1 MQKLANP
8 FSIFSKKV
16 VDRNLEG
23 VNPEE
28 DFQALINQLKTNKI
42 HFDPKK
48 FRLAFDLILEINQN
62 TLHIN
67 GLPRYTHPLSVAMIV
82 VKEIPMDKDSI
93 LSALLHDIW
102 KVSDKYDY
110 DYIKNEFG
118 DNIAQ
123 VVDSLHKIRDI
134 DSITL
139 SNPDKIENY
148 RKFLIAIATDYRVIL
163 IKLADVLDNMRNI
176 QYFSEAEQMR
186 RALETFEIYNPF
198 ANRMGLRNLKWELDD
213 LAFKITNPKEYE
225 EISNYLASSK
235 QQREEYI
242 KRFIEP
248 LNDLLS
254 KNEFLKKNKVTF
266 EINGRAKHIYSIY
279 NKTLLRGK
287 PVEELYDLFAIRV
300 ILGTNDPN
308 MCYYVYGLV
317 ASIYPPVPET
327 FKDYISS
334 PKKNGYQSIH
344 TAVFGLEN
352 KIVEIQIRTESMHL
366 YSEKGVAAHFNYKS
380 QLPKNSILENQEIQR
395 WLDVVREIFEN
406 EQNVD
411 PSEILEEV
419 KTNLFADEIY
429 VYSPTNEF
437 ITLPIN
443 STTLDYAYKIHT
455 EIGDHYVGAKVNG
468 KIVPIEYVLRNGDKV
483 EIIVSNNAKP
493 SEDWLKY
500 VATTKAKNHLV
511 QYFKDLKKEKQRIG
525 KLRWEKES
533 RNKKLNLEESQIIK
547 YLEEYNITKIT
558 DFYELLGDE
567 TIDVDKILIFLKGKV
582 MPMQDI
588 HNMSGNIAKEY
599 FNRYKKSQVLDRL
612 DFRFHNIFPNGTAY
626 QIVFE
631 AHQSFMLNEQI
642 QSIFATTNDVIIT
655 NAKFDMDK
663 GRIEGFINFETENHH
678 SAHKIL
684 EQISDLKEVFRTK
697 INVQSLS
704 NNEE

>member
-16 VDRNLEG
+16 VDRALEG

-28 DFQALINQLKTNKI
+28 DFQALINQLKINKI
-42 HFDPKK
+42 QFDPKK
-48 FRLAFDLILEINQN
+48 FRLAFDIILEVNHN

-82 VKEIPMDKDSI
+82 IREIPLDEESI
-93 LSALLHDIW
+93 LSALMHDIW

-110 DYIKNEFG
+110 NYIKKEFG
-118 DNIAQ
+118 ENIAK

-134 DSITL
+134 DSVTL
-139 SNPDKIENY
+139 SNPEKIENY

-163 IKLADVLDNMRNI
+163 IKLADVLDNMRNV
-176 QYFSEAEQMR
+176 QYFSEAEQIR
-186 RALETFEIYNPF
+186 RAMETFEIYNPF

-213 LAFKITNPKEYE
+213 LAFKITYPKEFE

-242 KRFIEP
+242 IKFIEP
-248 LNDLLS
+248 LHDLLS

-300 ILGTNDPN
+300 ILGVSDPY
-308 MCYYVYGLV
+308 MCHYIYGLL

-327 FKDYISS
+327 FKDYIGT

-366 YSEKGVAAHFNYKS
+366 YSEQGIAAHFNYKS

-429 VYSPTNEF
+429 VYSPINEF
-437 ITLPIN
+437 ITLPVN

-468 KIVPIEYVLRNGDKV
+468 KIIPIEYVLRNGDKV

-493 SEDWLKY
+493 SEDWLNY
-500 VATTKAKNHLV
+500 VVTSKAKNHLM

-533 RNKKLNLEESQIIK
+533 RNKKLNLDESQIVK
-547 YLEEYNITKIT
+547 YLEEYNITRIT

-567 TIDVDKILIFLKGKV
+567 TIDVDKILIYLKGKV

-588 HNMSGNIAKEY
+588 NNMSDNIAKEY
-599 FNRYKKSQVLDRL
+599 FNRYTKSQVLDGL
-612 DFRFHNIFPNGTAY
+612 DFRFHNVFPNGTAY

-655 NAKFDMDK
+655 NAKYDMDK
-663 GRIEGFINFETENHH
+663 GRIEGLINFETENHH
-678 SAHKIL
+678 SAHRIL

-697 INVQSLS
+697 INVKSLS

>member
-1 MQKLANP
+1 MANP
-8 FSIFSKKV
+8 FTIFSKKV
-16 VDRNLEG
+16 VDKPLEG
-23 VNPEE
+23 VSPEE
-28 DFQALINQLKTNKI
+28 DFQALINQLKINKI
-42 HFDPKK
+42 QFDPKK
-48 FRLAFDLILEINQN
+48 IRSAFDIILEVNQDL
-62 TLHIN
+62 LHIN
-67 GLPRYTHPLSVAMIV
+67 GLPRYTHPLSVALIV
-82 VKEIPMDKDSI
+82 IKEIPMDEESI
-93 LSALLHDIW
+93 LSAMLHDIW

-110 DYIKNEFG
+110 NFIKNEFG
-118 DNIAQ
+118 EKVAQ
-123 VVDSLHKIRDI
+123 IVDSLHKIRDI
-134 DSITL
+134 DSATL
-139 SNPDKIENY
+139 SNPEKIENY

-176 QYFSEAEQMR
+176 QFFPETEQIR
-186 RALETFEIYNPF
+186 RATETFEIYNPF
-198 ANRMGLRNLKWELDD
+198 ANRLGLRHLKWELDD
-213 LAFKITNPKEYE
+213 LAFKITHPKEYN
-225 EISNYLASSK
+225 EISNYLAASK

-254 KNEFLKKNKVTF
+254 KNEFLKKNKVSF

-279 NKTLLRGK
+279 NKTILRAK

-300 ILGTNDPN
+300 ILSTNDPY
-308 MCYYVYGLV
+308 MCYYVYGLLV
-317 ASIYPPVPET
+317 SVYPPVPET
-327 FKDYISS
+327 FKDYIAS

-352 KIVEIQIRTESMHL
+352 KVVEIQIRTESMHL
-366 YSEKGVAAHFNYKS
+366 YSERGIAAHFNYKS

-437 ITLPIN
+437 ITLPVN

-493 SEDWLKY
+493 SEDWLNY
-500 VATTKAKNHLV
+500 VVTSKAKNHLI

-533 RNKKLNLEESQIIK
+533 RQRKLYIDETQIIK
-547 YLEEYNITKIT
+547 YLEEYNISKIS

-567 TIDVDKILIFLKGKV
+567 NIDAEKIVTFLKSKV
-582 MPMQDI
+582 MPAEEIPHLSETITQD
-588 HNMSGNIAKEY
+588 Y
-599 FNRYKKSQVLDRL
+599 FSKYSQKHILESPDF
-612 DFRFHNIFPNGTAY
+612 DFRQIYPEGTAY
-626 QIVFE
+626 QIIFE
-631 AHQSFMLNEQI
+631 AHPSFLLNEQI
-642 QSIFATTNDVIIT
+642 QSIFSQYNDIFIT
-655 NAKFDMDK
+655 NAKYDMAK
-663 GRIEGFINFETENHH
+663 GRIEGQITFETENQN

-684 EQISDLKEVFRTK
+684 EQISELKEIFRTK
-697 INVQSLS
+697 INIKSKT

>member
-16 VDRNLEG
+16 VDRALEG

-28 DFQALINQLKTNKI
+28 DFQALINQLKINKI
-42 HFDPKK
+42 QFDPKK
-48 FRLAFDLILEINQN
+48 FRLAFDIILEVNHN

-82 VKEIPMDKDSI
+82 IREIPMDEESI
-93 LSALLHDIW
+93 LSALMHDIW

-110 DYIKNEFG
+110 NYIKKEFG
-118 DNIAQ
+118 ENIAK

-134 DSITL
+134 DSVTL
-139 SNPDKIENY
+139 SNPEKIENY

-163 IKLADVLDNMRNI
+163 IKLADVLDNMRNV
-176 QYFSEAEQMR
+176 QYFSEAEQIR
-186 RALETFEIYNPF
+186 RAMETFEIYNPF

-213 LAFKITNPKEYE
+213 LAFKITYPKEFE

-242 KRFIEP
+242 IKFIEP
-248 LNDLLS
+248 LHDLLS

-300 ILGTNDPN
+300 ILGVSDPY
-308 MCYYVYGLV
+308 MCHYIYGLL

-327 FKDYISS
+327 FKDYIGT

-366 YSEKGVAAHFNYKS
+366 YSEQGIAAHFNYKS

-429 VYSPTNEF
+429 VYSPINEF
-437 ITLPIN
+437 ITLPVN

-468 KIVPIEYVLRNGDKV
+468 KIIPIEYVLRNGDKV

-493 SEDWLKY
+493 SEDWLNY
-500 VATTKAKNHLV
+500 VVTSKAKNHLM

-533 RNKKLNLEESQIIK
+533 RNKKLNLDESQIVK
-547 YLEEYNITKIT
+547 YLEEYNITRIT

-567 TIDVDKILIFLKGKV
+567 TIDVDKILIYLKGKV

-588 HNMSGNIAKEY
+588 NNMSDNIAKEY
-599 FNRYKKSQVLDRL
+599 FNRYTKSQVLDGL
-612 DFRFHNIFPNGTAY
+612 DFRFHNVFPNGTAY

-631 AHQSFMLNEQI
+631 SHQSFMLNEQI

-655 NAKFDMDK
+655 NAKYDMDK

-678 SAHKIL
+678 SAHRIL

-697 INVQSLS
+697 INVKSLS

>member
-1 MQKLANP
+1 MANP
-8 FSIFSKKV
+8 FTIFSKKV
-16 VDRNLEG
+16 VDKPLEG
-23 VNPEE
+23 VSPEE
-28 DFQALINQLKTNKI
+28 DFQALINQLKINKI
-42 HFDPKK
+42 QFDPKK
-48 FRLAFDLILEINQN
+48 IRSAFDIILEVNQDL
-62 TLHIN
+62 LHIN
-67 GLPRYTHPLSVAMIV
+67 GLPRYTHPLSVALIV
-82 VKEIPMDKDSI
+82 IKEIPMDEESI
-93 LSALLHDIW
+93 LSAMLHDIW

-110 DYIKNEFG
+110 NFIKNEFG
-118 DNIAQ
+118 ENVAQ
-123 VVDSLHKIRDI
+123 IVDSLHKIRDI
-134 DSITL
+134 DSATL
-139 SNPDKIENY
+139 SNPEKIENY

-176 QYFSEAEQMR
+176 QFFPETEQIR
-186 RALETFEIYNPF
+186 RATETFEIYNPF
-198 ANRMGLRNLKWELDD
+198 ANRLGLRHLKWELDD
-213 LAFKITNPKEYE
+213 LAFKITHPKEYN
-225 EISNYLASSK
+225 EISNYLAASK

-254 KNEFLKKNKVTF
+254 KNEFLKKNKVSF

-279 NKTLLRGK
+279 NKTILRAK

-300 ILGTNDPN
+300 ILSTNDPY
-308 MCYYVYGLV
+308 MCYYVYGLLV
-317 ASIYPPVPET
+317 SVYPPVPET
-327 FKDYISS
+327 FKDYIAS

-352 KIVEIQIRTESMHL
+352 KVVEIQIRTESMHL
-366 YSEKGVAAHFNYKS
+366 YSERGIAAHFNYKS

-437 ITLPIN
+437 ITLPVN

-493 SEDWLKY
+493 SEDWLNY
-500 VATTKAKNHLV
+500 VVTSKAKNHLI

-533 RNKKLNLEESQIIK
+533 RQRKLNIDETQIIK
-547 YLEEYNITKIT
+547 YLEEYNISKIS

-567 TIDVDKILIFLKGKV
+567 NIDAEKIVTFLKSKV
-582 MPMQDI
+582 MPAEEIPHLSETITQD
-588 HNMSGNIAKEY
+588 Y
-599 FNRYKKSQVLDRL
+599 FSKYSQKHILESPDF
-612 DFRFHNIFPNGTAY
+612 DFRQIYPEGTAY
-626 QIVFE
+626 QIIFE
-631 AHQSFMLNEQI
+631 AHPSFLLNEQI
-642 QSIFATTNDVIIT
+642 QSIFSQYNDVFIT
-655 NAKFDMDK
+655 NAKYDMAK
-663 GRIEGFINFETENHH
+663 GRIEGQITFETENQN

-684 EQISDLKEVFRTK
+684 EQISELKEIFRTK
-697 INVQSLS
+697 INIKSKT

>member
-1 MQKLANP
+1 MANP
-8 FSIFSKKV
+8 FTIFSKKV
-16 VDRNLEG
+16 VDKPLEG
-23 VNPEE
+23 VSPEE
-28 DFQALINQLKTNKI
+28 DFQALINQLKINKI
-42 HFDPKK
+42 QFDPKK
-48 FRLAFDLILEINQN
+48 IRLAFDIILEVNQDL
-62 TLHIN
+62 LHIN
-67 GLPRYTHPLSVAMIV
+67 GLPRYTHPLSVALIV
-82 VKEIPMDKDSI
+82 IKEIPMDEESI
-93 LSALLHDIW
+93 LSAMLHDIW

-110 DYIKNEFG
+110 NFIKNEFG
-118 DNIAQ
+118 ENVAQ
-123 VVDSLHKIRDI
+123 IVDSLHKIRDI
-134 DSITL
+134 DSATL
-139 SNPDKIENY
+139 SNPEKIENY

-176 QYFSEAEQMR
+176 QFFPETEQIR
-186 RALETFEIYNPF
+186 RATETFEIYNPF
-198 ANRMGLRNLKWELDD
+198 ANRLGLRHLKWELDD
-213 LAFKITNPKEYE
+213 LAFKITHPKEYN
-225 EISNYLASSK
+225 EISNYLAASK

-254 KNEFLKKNKVTF
+254 KNEFLKKNKVSF

-279 NKTLLRGK
+279 NKTILRAK

-300 ILGTNDPN
+300 ILSTNDPY
-308 MCYYVYGLV
+308 MCYYVYGLLV
-317 ASIYPPVPET
+317 SVYPPVPET
-327 FKDYISS
+327 FKDYIAS

-352 KIVEIQIRTESMHL
+352 KVVEIQIRTESMHL
-366 YSEKGVAAHFNYKS
+366 YSERGIAAHFNYKS

-437 ITLPIN
+437 ITLPVN

-493 SEDWLKY
+493 SEDWLNY
-500 VATTKAKNHLV
+500 VVTSKAKNHLI

-533 RNKKLNLEESQIIK
+533 RQRKLNIDETQIIK
-547 YLEEYNITKIT
+547 YLEEYNISKIS

-567 TIDVDKILIFLKGKV
+567 NIDAEKIVTFLKSKV
-582 MPMQDI
+582 MPAEEIPHLSETITQD
-588 HNMSGNIAKEY
+588 Y
-599 FNRYKKSQVLDRL
+599 FSKYSKKHILESPDF
-612 DFRFHNIFPNGTAY
+612 DFRQIYPEGTAY
-626 QIVFE
+626 QIIFE
-631 AHQSFMLNEQI
+631 AHASFLLNEQI
-642 QSIFATTNDVIIT
+642 QSIFSQYNDVFIT
-655 NAKFDMDK
+655 NAKYDMAK
-663 GRIEGFINFETENHH
+663 GRIEGQITFETENQN

-684 EQISDLKEVFRTK
+684 EQISELKEIFRTK
-697 INVQSLS
+697 INVKSKT

>member
-16 VDRNLEG
+16 VDQPLG
-23 VNPEE
+23 SASPEE
-28 DFQALINQLKTNKI
+28 DFQVLINQLKINKI
-42 HFDPKK
+42 QFDLKK
-48 FRLAFDLILEINQN
+48 FRQAFDIILEVNHN

-67 GLPRYTHPLSVAMIV
+67 GLPRYTHPLSVAIIV
-82 VKEIPMDKDSI
+82 IKEIPMDEESI
-93 LSALLHDIW
+93 LSAMMHDIW

-110 DYIKNEFG
+110 NYIRNEFG

-123 VVDSLHKIRDI
+123 IVDSLHKIRDI
-134 DSITL
+134 DSVTL
-139 SNPDKIENY
+139 SNPEKIENY

-163 IKLADVLDNMRNI
+163 IKLADVLDNMRNV
-176 QYFSEAEQMR
+176 QFFPESEQMR
-186 RALETFEIYNPF
+186 RAIETFEIYNPF
-198 ANRMGLRNLKWELDD
+198 ANRLGLRNLKWELDD
-213 LAFKITNPKEYE
+213 LAFKITHPKEYD

-254 KNEFLKKNKVTF
+254 KNEFLKKNKVNF

-279 NKTLLRGK
+279 NKTLLRAK

-300 ILGTNDPN
+300 ILGTSDPYI
-308 MCYYVYGLV
+308 CHYVYGLV
-317 ASIYPPVPET
+317 TSIYPPVPET
-327 FKDYISS
+327 FKDYIGS

-352 KIVEIQIRTESMHL
+352 KIVEVQIRTESMHL
-366 YSEKGVAAHFNYKS
+366 YSEQGIAAHFNYKS
-380 QLPKNSILENQEIQR
+380 QLPKNSILENHEIQR

-429 VYSPTNEF
+429 VYSPVNEF
-437 ITLPIN
+437 ITLPAH

-455 EIGDHYVGAKVNG
+455 ELGDHYVGAKVNG

-493 SEDWLKY
+493 SEDWLNY
-500 VATTKAKNHLV
+500 VVTSKAKNHLV
-511 QYFKDLKKEKQRIG
+511 QYFKDLKKERQRIG

-533 RNKKLNLEESQIIK
+533 RQRKLNLEENQIVK

-567 TIDVDKILIFLKGKV
+567 TIDIDKILIFLKGKV
-582 MPMQDI
+582 MPLQDI
-588 HNMSGNIAKEY
+588 GSMSDNIAKEY
-599 FNRYKKSQVLDRL
+599 FNRYTKNQVMDGV
-612 DFRFHNIFPNGTAY
+612 DFRFHNVFPNGTAY

-631 AHQSFMLNEQI
+631 AHQSFLLNEQI
-642 QSIFATTNDVIIT
+642 QSIFSMYNDVMIT
-655 NAKFDMDK
+655 NAKYDMDK
-663 GRIEGFINFETENHH
+663 GRIEGYINFETENHQ
-678 SAHKIL
+678 SAHRIL
-684 EQISDLKEVFRTK
+684 EQISELKEVFRTK
-697 INVQSLS
+697 INVKSLS

>member
-1 MQKLANP
+1 LANP
-8 FSIFSKKV
+8 FTIFSKKV
-16 VDRNLEG
+16 VDKPLEG
-23 VNPEE
+23 VSPEE
-28 DFQALINQLKTNKI
+28 DFQALINQLKINKI
-42 HFDPKK
+42 QFDPKK
-48 FRLAFDLILEINQN
+48 IRSAFDIILEVNQDL
-62 TLHIN
+62 LHIN
-67 GLPRYTHPLSVAMIV
+67 GLPRYTHPLSVALIV
-82 VKEIPMDKDSI
+82 IKEIPMDEESI
-93 LSALLHDIW
+93 LSAMLHDIW

-110 DYIKNEFG
+110 NFIKNEFG
-118 DNIAQ
+118 ENVAQ
-123 VVDSLHKIRDI
+123 IVDSLHKIRDI
-134 DSITL
+134 DSATL
-139 SNPDKIENY
+139 SNPEKIENY

-176 QYFSEAEQMR
+176 QFFPETEQIR
-186 RALETFEIYNPF
+186 RATETFEIYNPF
-198 ANRMGLRNLKWELDD
+198 ANRLGLRHLKWELDD
-213 LAFKITNPKEYE
+213 LAFKITHPKEYN
-225 EISNYLASSK
+225 EISNYLAASK

-254 KNEFLKKNKVTF
+254 KNEFLKKNKVSF

-279 NKTLLRGK
+279 NKTILRAK

-300 ILGTNDPN
+300 ILSTNDPY
-308 MCYYVYGLV
+308 MCYYVYGLLV
-317 ASIYPPVPET
+317 SVYPPVPET
-327 FKDYISS
+327 FKDYIAS

-352 KIVEIQIRTESMHL
+352 KVVEIQIRTESMHL
-366 YSEKGVAAHFNYKS
+366 YSERGIAAHFNYKS

-437 ITLPIN
+437 ITLPVN

-493 SEDWLKY
+493 SEDWLNY
-500 VATTKAKNHLV
+500 VVTSKAKNHLI

-533 RNKKLNLEESQIIK
+533 RQRKLNIDETQIIK
-547 YLEEYNITKIT
+547 YLEEYNISKIS

-567 TIDVDKILIFLKGKV
+567 NIDAEKIVTFLKSKV
-582 MPMQDI
+582 MPAEEIPHLSETITQD
-588 HNMSGNIAKEY
+588 Y
-599 FNRYKKSQVLDRL
+599 FSKYSQKHILESPDF
-612 DFRFHNIFPNGTAY
+612 DFRQIYPEGTAY
-626 QIVFE
+626 QIIFE
-631 AHQSFMLNEQI
+631 AHPSFLLNEQI
-642 QSIFATTNDVIIT
+642 QSIFSQYNDVFIT
-655 NAKFDMDK
+655 NAKYDMAK
-663 GRIEGFINFETENHH
+663 GRIEGQITFETENQN

-684 EQISDLKEVFRTK
+684 EQISELKEIFRTK
-697 INVQSLS
+697 INIKSKT

>member
-1 MQKLANP
+1 MANP
-8 FSIFSKKV
+8 FSIFSKKI
-16 VDRNLEG
+16 VDRPLEG

-28 DFQALINQLKTNKI
+28 DFQALINQLKINKI
-42 HFDPKK
+42 QFDQKK
-48 FRLAFDLILEINQN
+48 FRHAFDIILEVNHN

-82 VKEIPMDKDSI
+82 IREIPMDEDSI
-93 LSALLHDIW
+93 LSALMHDIW
-102 KVSDKYDY
+102 KVSDKYDF
-110 DYIKNEFG
+110 DYIKKEFG
-118 DNIAQ
+118 ENIAQ
-123 VVDSLHKIRDI
+123 IVDSLHKIRDI
-134 DSITL
+134 DSVTL
-139 SNPDKIENY
+139 SNPEKIENY

-176 QYFSEAEQMR
+176 QFFPETEQKR
-186 RALETFEIYNPF
+186 RAVETFEIYNPF
-198 ANRMGLRNLKWELDD
+198 ANRLGLRNLKWELDD
-213 LAFKITNPKEYE
+213 LAFKILNPKEFE
-225 EISNYLASSK
+225 EISNYLAASK

-248 LNDLLS
+248 LNDLLL

-279 NKTLLRGK
+279 NKTILRGK
-287 PVEELYDLFAIRV
+287 PVDELYDLFAIRV
-300 ILGTNDPN
+300 ILGTSDPY
-308 MCYYVYGLV
+308 MCHYVYGLL
-317 ASIYPPVPET
+317 ASLYPPVPET
-327 FKDYISS
+327 FKDYIGT

-366 YSEKGVAAHFNYKS
+366 YSEQGIAAHFNYKS
-380 QLPKNSILENQEIQR
+380 QLPKNSILENKEIQR

-406 EQNVD
+406 EQNVN
-411 PSEILEEV
+411 PTEILEEV

-429 VYSPTNEF
+429 VYSPVNEF
-437 ITLPIN
+437 ITLPVN

-493 SEDWLKY
+493 SEDWLNY
-500 VATTKAKNHLV
+500 VVTSKAKNHLV
-511 QYFKDLKKEKQRIG
+511 QYFKDLRKEKQRIG

-533 RNKKLNLEESQIIK
+533 RYRKLNLEESQIIK
-547 YLEEYNITKIT
+547 YLEEYNITKISE
-558 DFYELLGDE
+558 FYELLGDE
-567 TIDVDKILIFLKGKV
+567 NIDVEKIVLYLKGKV
-582 MPMQDI
+582 MPSHDI
-588 HNMSGNIAKEY
+588 NTMGDNIAQEY
-599 FNRYKKSQVLDRL
+599 FNKYSKDHVLGGPDL
-612 DFRFHNIFPNGTAY
+612 RFHKVFPNGNAY

-642 QSIFATTNDVIIT
+642 QSIFALYNDVMIT
-655 NAKFDMDK
+655 NAKYDMNK
-663 GRIEGFINFETENHH
+663 GRIEGYITFETENQN

-684 EQISDLKEVFRTK
+684 EQISELKEIFRTK
-697 INVQSLS
+697 INVKSLKS
-704 NNEE
+704 NEE